1 MFVQRRSSLQIW
13 FACTISL
20 HFEPGLTPFQSE
32 EMQQQAIEVA
42 QDAMQKYS
50 VEKDIA
56 QYIKKEVWRSMSR
69 KCYRWKKHAT
79 DRVLV

>member
-1 MFVQRRSSLQIW
+1 M
-13 FACTISL
+13 SL
-20 HFEPGLTPFQSE
+20 HFEPSLTPFQSE

-56 QYIKKEVWRSMSR
+56 QYIKKEVWRSMSSKYHR
-69 KCYRWKKHAT
+69 
-79 DRVLV
+79 